1 MRNERRPGIK
11 VTVPMHGKAIKPGTL
26 NNIVKQAELSIGE
39 LKELL

>member
-39 LKELL
+39 LKKLL